1 MSKDQRPGRMRVQV
15 TSSPRETASFRE
27 VEQAEADAAII
38 SAPPGEAGPGRVTM
52 ILTAVLTGGVA
63 GALAGFLI

>member
-1 MSKDQRPGRMRVQV
+1 MRVQV
-15 TSSPRETASFRE
+15 TSSPRETASLRE
-27 VEQAEADAAII
+27 AEQAEADAAMT
-38 SAPPGEAGPGRVTM
+38 SAPPGEAGPGGVTM